1 MAITRRVIKTFGFVY
16 LSPLLYGVAIKTF
29 DLVYL
34 FYFFF
39 MQLPLK
45 LIGYVVLLC

>member
-1 MAITRRVIKTFGFVY
+1 MAITRRVMKTFGFVY
-16 LSPLLYGVAIKTF
+16 LSSLLYGVAIKTI

-34 FYFFF
+34 FHFVF
-39 MQLPLK
+39 MKLPLK